1 MACIM
6 CNGKLW
12 RKLGYSGP
20 QRSSVP
26 EHFMLGI
33 SLGSWA
39 AKSFT
44 DQGRDLVVAL
54 DTRTY
59 LTLLFPFAPTRQ
71 FHANLASAL
80 VNALHDV
87 GVPPAIV
94 RIESLAVEFAPLVP
108 LRNRQLTDSL
118 NHVWSFCDIEFCY
131 HNDLRTIQR
140 NLNDLPHPNRDPC
153 VPIEAVRRLFRESTA
168 TSCLN

>member
-1 MACIM
+1 MAYIM
-6 CNGKLW
+6 CSGKLW
-12 RKLGYSGP
+12 RQLGYSGHR
-20 QRSSVP
+20 RSSVP
-26 EHFMLGI
+26 DHFMPGV

-39 AKSFT
+39 AKIFT

-59 LTLLFPFAPTRQ
+59 LTLLFAFAPAPQ
-71 FHANLASAL
+71 FHSNFASAL
-80 VNALHDV
+80 ANALHDMR
-87 GVPPAIV
+87 VPPAIV
-94 RIESLAVEFAPLVP
+94 RTESTAVEFAPLVP

-140 NLNDLPHPNRDPC
+140 HLNDLPHPNRDPC
-153 VPIEAVRRLFRESTA
+153 VPIEAVRHLFRESTA

>member
-6 CNGKLW
+6 CSGKLL
-12 RKLGYSGP
+12 RQLGYSGR

-26 EHFMLGI
+26 EHFMPGVA
-33 SLGSWA
+33 LGSWA
-39 AKSFT
+39 AKVFT
-44 DQGRDLVVAL
+44 DQGRDLVIAL

-59 LTLLFPFAPTRQ
+59 LTLVFAYAPGAQ
-71 FHANLASAL
+71 FHSNFATALANG
-80 VNALHDV
+80 LHDV

-94 RIESLAVEFAPLVP
+94 RIESTAVEFAPLVP
-108 LRNRQLTDSL
+108 LRNRQLTDAL

-131 HNDLRTIQR
+131 HQDLRTIQR

-153 VPIEAVRRLFRESTA
+153 VPLEAIRRLFRESTA

>member
-6 CNGKLW
+6 CNSKLW
-12 RKLGYSGP
+12 RKLGYSRA

-26 EHFMLGI
+26 EHFTPGI

-39 AKSFT
+39 AKSFA
-44 DQGRDLVVAL
+44 DERRDLVVVL

-59 LTLLFPFAPTRQ
+59 LTLLFPFAPQPQ
-71 FHANLASAL
+71 FHANFASAL
-80 VNALHDV
+80 VNALHEL

-94 RIESLAVEFAPLVP
+94 RIESLAVEFATLVP

-118 NHVWSFCDIEFCY
+118 NHVWSFCDMEFCY
-131 HNDLRTIQR
+131 HQDLRTIQR
-140 NLNDLPHPNRDPC
+140 NLNDLPHPNREPC
-153 VPIEAVRRLFRESTA
+153 VPSEAVRRLFRESRA
-168 TSCLN
+168 SACLN

>member
-6 CNGKLW
+6 CNGTLW
-12 RKLGYSGP
+12 RKLGYSGR
-20 QRSSVP
+20 QRSP
-26 EHFMLGI
+26 LEHFSPGI

-39 AKSFT
+39 AKTFP

-59 LTLLFPFAPTRQ
+59 LTLLFPFAPEPQ
-71 FHANLASAL
+71 FHANFSSAL
-80 VNALHDV
+80 VSALHDV

-94 RIESLAVEFAPLVP
+94 RTESLAVEFAPLVQ
-108 LRNRQLTDSL
+108 LHNRQLTDSL
-118 NHVWSFCDIEFCY
+118 NHVWSFCDVEFCY
-131 HNDLRTIQR
+131 HQDLRTIQR

-153 VPIEAVRRLFRESTA
+153 MPVEAVRRLFRESRA
-168 TSCLN
+168 SACLN